1 MTGVICTRQRSDE
14 GRQVRKNSPDG
25 DTRRFI
31 VILGGRLSEA
41 GTGRQLLARAKDE
54 PWPICFRFV
63 DKHRA
68 SNVRTFAIPFHPSRK
83 KKDKIYFRLLH
94 LVPSLPSLVPLDTR
108 SYGDV
113 DRFALARSNPWLA
126 RASVQT
132 LFTFRSRFPRRDASR
147 AKRGRFSA
155 TLVSRFD
162 RAESG
167 IGKMIHR
174 RG

>member
-1 MTGVICTRQRSDE
+1 MHLPVRDGCYLHEAWSDE

-68 SNVRTFAIPFHPSRK
+68 SNVRTRDTFPPEPEEKGQDLFPTLTPGPVPSSPRYDPSRY
-83 KKDKIYFRLLH
+83 DRSTTWIDS
-94 LVPSLPSLVPLDTR
+94 PSSNPC
-108 SYGDV
+108 
-113 DRFALARSNPWLA
+113 LAR
-126 RASVQT
+126 VQT
-132 LFTFRSRFPRRDASR
+132 LFTFFVR
-147 AKRGRFSA
+147 
-155 TLVSRFD
+155 VSRGVTRRERNGVAFRQLSFRD
-162 RAESG
+162 S
-167 IGKMIHR
+167 IGPSNRVSVK
-174 RG
+174 

>member
-1 MTGVICTRQRSDE
+1 MHLPVRDGCYLHEAWSDE

-113 DRFALARSNPWLA
+113 DRFALARSNRTRLRPNFIYF
-126 RASVQT
+126 S
-132 LFTFRSRFPRRDASR
+132 FTFPEA
-147 AKRGRFSA
+147 
-155 TLVSRFD
+155 
-162 RAESG
+162 
-167 IGKMIHR
+167 
-174 RG
+174 